1 MTVRRPSILEVLIT
15 LVDDDWARDVQVLLS
30 PFSYHWVRG
39 HCVLLVYMPCEITD
53 VALTA
58 AQLSTHTV
66 IWSLFLKV
74 TNDPIIA
81 KFHAL
86 SLIAS
91 LLEVSAAPAEANSH
105 HKE

>member
-1 MTVRRPSILEVLIT
+1 MRGPSILEVLMT

-39 HCVLLVYMPCEITD
+39 HCVLLLVYTPCEITE
-53 VALTA
+53 VAILTA

-74 TNDPIIA
+74 TDDPIIA

-86 SLIAS
+86 FLISS
-91 LLEVSAAPAEANSH
+91 LLEVSAAPAEANSR